1 MGAETDVVAALLGS
15 ATGLEIFEELRFVWE
30 YLAAA
35 ALLLATQASARDR
48 GLYRGA
54 VVLVAFSLLSLGYFP
69 YKGALTALDA
79 PRLVFVCWYL
89 GISFAMT
96 FSLLWVFDISMPDLL

>member
-1 MGAETDVVAALLGS
+1 MGAETDMIAALLGS

-69 YKGALTALDA
+69 YKDALTHWM
-79 PRLVFVCWYL
+79 PRVWRLSVGTWASRL
-89 GISFAMT
+89 Q
-96 FSLLWVFDISMPDLL
+96 